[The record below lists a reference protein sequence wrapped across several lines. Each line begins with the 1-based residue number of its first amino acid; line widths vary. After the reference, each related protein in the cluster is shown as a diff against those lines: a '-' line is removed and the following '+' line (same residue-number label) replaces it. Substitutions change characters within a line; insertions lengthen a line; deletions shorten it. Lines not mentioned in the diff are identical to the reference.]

1 MLKMDADSRTGGSA
15 SCMLWFYL
23 ATLLVGFVLLI
34 WSAHKFVD
42 SAANTAQ
49 NYGVSKLIIGLTVV
63 SVGTSAPEIL
73 VAVVASLERNEGV
86 AIGNAI
92 GSNIANIGLVLGIT
106 AMLTPLPFA
115 QSVLKSEMPW
125 LLIAT
130 VVTGFCLVN
139 LYLGRID
146 GIILLL
152 LLAAVLYRLFRS
164 SRRDEAVREEIAKG
178 LQEIP
183 TMSRGKAMAWML
195 GSLVVLMLSAEFVV
209 FGASE
214 TAKTLGVS
222 DMVIGLTVVAV
233 GTSLPELAVT
243 VRSALD
249 GHPEIAVGNVVGS
262 NILNIL
268 AVLAVPALL
277 QPSTLLPIEFWR
289 DFGAMFIFTAMLAL
303 FAYGIRSQKVV
314 SRLEGLVLF
323 VCWLSYFGL
332 VFYQSTMSA

>member
-1 MLKMDADSRTGGSA
+1 
-15 SCMLWFYL
+15 MLWFYL

-73 VAVVASLERNEGV
+73 VAVVASLEGNEGV

-130 VVTGFCLVN
+130 VVTGFCLFN

-152 LLAAVLYRLFRS
+152 LLGAVLYRLFRS

-214 TAKTLGVS
+214 TAKSLGVS

-289 DFGAMFIFTAMLAL
+289 DYGAMFIFTAMLAL

-332 VFYQSTMSA
+332 VYYQSTMSS

>member
-1 MLKMDADSRTGGSA
+1 
-15 SCMLWFYL
+15 MLWFYL

-73 VAVVASLERNEGV
+73 VAVVASLEGNEGV

-130 VVTGFCLVN
+130 VVTGFCLFN

-152 LLAAVLYRLFRS
+152 LLGAVLYRLFRS

-214 TAKTLGVS
+214 TAKSLGVS

-289 DFGAMFIFTAMLAL
+289 DYGAMFIFTAMLAL

-332 VFYQSTMSA
+332 VYYQSTMSA